1 MIDFLFFK
9 RKTIFRKVFL
19 ITLIVS
25 LLPLVVLWLYL
36 LHDTI
41 TAGSPAS
48 APPEAGRPLQGFE
61 PISRTPLVFYTLFG
75 LAILLTTAGS
85 FYLSKR
91 ISHPITHFT
100 RTATEIARGNFNER
114 VHVDSQDEIGR
125 LAKIFNYMTEE
136 LRRLRKMD
144 LNKIINEKNKTE
156 TIIKNIADGVIVTDL
171 SHRILMMNS
180 VMEMWFG
187 IKEKECVNKPLESHI
202 SNNNLLQF
210 IRNVQNDGG
219 QKQPTT
225 EIVIKST
232 KNWRDIFL
240 QARAARVVDEQH
252 ELIGIVT
259 ILRDVTRE
267 KEIDRMKTELVS
279 MVAHELRSP
288 LTSISGF
295 SELLLDPTVNREQA
309 EEYAT
314 IILKEANRLS
324 ELINKFLDIS
334 KIEAGK
340 SQAKKVPMQ
349 IRDVVDK
356 VLDVN
361 LHQAE
366 KKGIVVSVKVSAD
379 LPLVV
384 GDRDMLEQ
392 VILNLFNNA
401 VKYSPENTAIEIRL
415 KERENDVLIE
425 VEDNGYG
432 ISEKS
437 LPRIFDKF
445 YRVTDNEKVRETTG
459 TGLGLS
465 LVKEIVEIHGG
476 TMTVS
481 SKLNEGSTFA
491 FNVPKYSGRFQELDF
506 ETAEADLAAPV
517 GFSSSY

>member
-1 MIDFLFFK
+1 M
-9 RKTIFRKVFL
+9 RKTIFRKVFV
-19 ITLIVS
+19 ITWLVA
-25 LLPLVVLWLYL
+25 LVPLFVLWLYL
-36 LHDTI
+36 LQDPQ
-41 TAGSPAS
+41 GPQPAS
-48 APPEAGRPLQGFE
+48 
-61 PISRTPLVFYTLFG
+61 RTSVVFYVFFILATL
-75 LAILLTTAGS
+75 LATVGTY
-85 FYLSKR
+85 YLSKR
-91 ISHPITHFT
+91 ISNPITHFT

-114 VHVDSQDEIGR
+114 VIVESQDELGR

-136 LRRLRKMD
+136 LHRLRKMD
-144 LNKIINEKNKTE
+144 LNRIITEKKKID
-156 TIIKNIADGVIVTDL
+156 IIVKNIADGVIITDPNNC
-171 SHRILMMNS
+171 IVVMNS
-180 VMEMWFG
+180 VMESWFG
-187 IKEKECVNKPLESHI
+187 IQEKECQGKPLEQFI
-202 SNNNLLQF
+202 SNNTLLLF
-210 IRNVQNDGG
+210 IRSVQSDTSR
-219 QKQPTT
+219 KTPTT

-232 KNWRDIFL
+232 KTWRDIFL
-240 QARAARVVDEQH
+240 QAHAARVVNEQN

-259 ILRDVTRE
+259 ILRDITRE

-314 IILKEANRLS
+314 IILKESNRLS

-340 SQAKKVPMQ
+340 SQAKKAPMQ

-366 KKGIVVSVKVSAD
+366 KKGIVVSVKVSPN
-379 LPLVV
+379 LPLVL
-384 GDRDMLEQ
+384 GDHDMLEQ
-392 VILNLFNNA
+392 VVLNLFTNA

-415 KERENDVLIE
+415 KERESEVMVE

-437 LPRIFDKF
+437 QQRLFEKF
-445 YRVTDNEKVRETTG
+445 YRVTDNEKVREITG
-459 TGLGLS
+459 TGLGLA

-476 TMTVS
+476 SIAVTS
-481 SKLNEGSTFA
+481 RLGEGSIFSFT
-491 FNVPKYSGRFQELDF
+491 VPKYSGRYHEMEFD
-506 ETAEADLAAPV
+506 AAAV
-517 GFSSSY
+517 DMMAGFAISD

>member
-1 MIDFLFFK
+1 MIDFTFFK
-9 RKTIFRKVFL
+9 RKTIFRKVFF
-19 ITLIVS
+19 ITLLVS
-25 LLPLVVLWLYL
+25 LLPLIVLWVYL
-36 LHDTI
+36 LHDA
-41 TAGSPAS
+41 AGEGATTRENSGS
-48 APPEAGRPLQGFE
+48 GFWQLVE
-61 PISRTPLVFYTLFG
+61 PIGQMPQVLYIVFG
-75 LAILLTTAGS
+75 LAILLATAGS
-85 FYLSKR
+85 YYLSKR
-91 ISHPITHFT
+91 ISQPITHFT

-114 VHVDSQDEIGR
+114 VTVDSQDEIGK
-125 LAKIFNYMTEE
+125 LARIFNYMTEE
-136 LRRLRKMD
+136 LHRLRKMD
-144 LNKIINEKNKTE
+144 LNKMINEKNKTE
-156 TIIKNIADGVIVTDL
+156 TIIKNIADGVIVTDP
-171 SHRILMMNS
+171 SNRILMMNS
-180 VMEMWFG
+180 VMEKWFG
-187 IKEKECVNKPLESHI
+187 IKEKECVNKPLEAHITNSH
-202 SNNNLLQF
+202 LLQF
-210 IRNVQNDGG
+210 IRNVQNESK

-225 EIVIKST
+225 EIVVKST
-232 KNWRDIFL
+232 KTWRDIFL
-240 QARAARVVDEQH
+240 QARAAHVLNEQND
-252 ELIGIVT
+252 LIGIVT

-295 SELLLDPTVNREQA
+295 SELLLDQSVNREQA
-309 EEYAT
+309 DEYAT

-340 SQAKKVPMQ
+340 SQVKKAPMQ

-366 KKGIVVSVKVSAD
+366 KKGIVVSVKVSPKF
-379 LPLVV
+379 PLVF
-384 GDRDMLEQ
+384 GDKDMLEQ
-392 VILNLFNNA
+392 VILNLFSNA

-415 KERENDVLIE
+415 KELENDVLVE

-465 LVKEIVEIHGG
+465 LVKEIVEIHEGNI
-476 TMTVS
+476 TVS

-491 FNVPKYSGRFQELDF
+491 FTVPKYTGRYQETDI
-506 ETAEADLAAPV
+506 EAMAVHEL
-517 GFSSSY
+517 SSSY

>member
-1 MIDFLFFK
+1 M
-9 RKTIFRKVFL
+9 RKTIFRKVFV
-19 ITLIVS
+19 ITWLVALVP
-25 LLPLVVLWLYL
+25 LLVLWLYL
-36 LHDTI
+36 LHD
-41 TAGSPAS
+41 S
-48 APPEAGRPLQGFE
+48 QGFQAD
-61 PISRTPLVFYTLFG
+61 SRTAVVFYAFFALATL
-75 LAILLTTAGS
+75 LATVGTY
-85 FYLSKR
+85 FLSKR
-91 ISHPITHFT
+91 ISLPITHFT

-114 VHVDSQDEIGR
+114 VIVESQDELGR

-136 LRRLRKMD
+136 LHRLRKMD
-144 LNKIINEKNKTE
+144 LNRIINEKKKTD
-156 TIIKNIADGVIVTDL
+156 TIIKNIADGVIVTDPNN
-171 SHRILMMNS
+171 RILVMNS
-180 VMEMWFG
+180 VMESWFG
-187 IKEKECVNKPLESHI
+187 IHEKECHGKPLEQCI
-202 SNNNLLQF
+202 SNNTLLQF
-210 IRNVQNDGG
+210 IRNVQNDTT
-219 QKQPTT
+219 KNTPTT

-232 KNWRDIFL
+232 KTWRDIFL
-240 QARAARVVDEQH
+240 QAHAARVANEQN

-259 ILRDVTRE
+259 ILRDITRE

-295 SELLLDPTVNREQA
+295 SELLLDPTVNREQS

-314 IILKEANRLS
+314 IILKESNRLS

-366 KKGIVVSVKVSAD
+366 KKGIVVSVKVSPNLA
-379 LPLVV
+379 LVL
-384 GDRDMLEQ
+384 GDPDMLEQ
-392 VILNLFNNA
+392 VILNLFTNA

-415 KERENDVLIE
+415 KERESEVLIE

-437 LPRIFDKF
+437 QQRLFEKF
-445 YRVTDNEKVRETTG
+445 YRVTDNEKVREITG
-459 TGLGLS
+459 TGLGLA

-476 TMTVS
+476 SIAVMS
-481 SKLNEGSTFA
+481 RLGEGSTFS
-491 FNVPKYSGRFQELDF
+491 FTIPKYSGRFHEMEFDV
-506 ETAEADLAAPV
+506 AEVDMV
-517 GFSSSY
+517 SGSY